1 MCYRPF
7 RWHCLL
13 RRLRAIGICLYNTLN
28 TMIKIPQYNFY
39 KITTYALLLIICGMV
54 GYRVMDLRKVFAT
67 VPVSYITWEQAVYP
81 DLYYRVP
88 IDGSSMSYSG
98 DVNGDSLVDVI
109 YFSNAVYLNTANKKN
124 MGFPGYVG
132 DETYSKSLKALDH
145 LPSFFPPANNSV
157 AGIRVVDINSDG
169 LVDILQKFVVN
180 SVMYE
185 GVYINTGAGWEK
197 DSRYFIPLF

>member
-67 VPVSYITWEQAVYP
+67 VP
-81 DLYYRVP
+81 
-88 IDGSSMSYSG
+88 MSYSG

-109 YFSNAVYLNTANKKN
+109 YFSNAVYLKYSKQEGY
-124 MGFPGYVG
+124 GFP
-132 DETYSKSLKALDH
+132 
-145 LPSFFPPANNSV
+145 
-157 AGIRVVDINSDG
+157 RVRRRRN
-169 LVDILQKFVVN
+169 LQ
-180 SVMYE
+180 
-185 GVYINTGAGWEK
+185 
-197 DSRYFIPLF
+197 